1 MMGREGEDLGGAV
14 RPLSEGSPYPPNLP
28 DPPLTSPQDPHHDSG
43 EDLFRL
49 FDGGGLVG
57 KFLVWAGGA
66 NLLQGAASH
75 PIGKRNVIRYD
86 ALCGIS
92 KHQGR
97 KAILQVIFLW

>member
-1 MMGREGEDLGGAV
+1 M
-14 RPLSEGSPYPPNLP
+14 S
-28 DPPLTSPQDPHHDSG
+28 

-49 FDGGGLVG
+49 FDGGGLMG

-75 PIGKRNVIRYD
+75 PIGERDVIRCD

-92 KHQGR
+92 EHQR
-97 KAILQVIFLW
+97 NKAILQVIFLW